1 MDGYQF
7 DALVRGLTGSRR
19 QALTALAGGA
29 IAAASTALGWQEAAA
44 REPNSDAEVIGLN
57 TVPQVAEAPVW
68 RHTQLTVRV
77 KDGNSDPEHVA
88 AVRQA
93 IATWRDVLDRHF
105 AGVVTLTDITDDPH
119 AAQTADIHIKITN
132 KKNTSFSGW
141 AICGD
146 DACNTIYVKSDF
158 PPGRFSKADPTPF
171 MAGQVGLHEIGHVLG
186 LGHAEPLYTTDDIM
200 GYGFLG
206 AWYGFEVRTPV
217 ISACD
222 MKGLDELW
230 AWALQGVEPYVTTE
244 TQVRC

>member
-1 MDGYQF
+1 MDSDRF
-7 DALVRGLTGSRR
+7 DTLVCSLTRSRR

-29 IAAASTALGWQEAAA
+29 IAAAGAVLGWQEAAA
-44 REPNSDAEVIGLN
+44 REPNSDAESIALY
-57 TVPQVAEAPVW
+57 TVNQFTYAPVW

-77 KDGNSDPEHVA
+77 KDGNSDPEYVT
-88 AVRQA
+88 VLRQA
-93 IATWRDVLDRHF
+93 IATWREVLDRHF
-105 AGVVTLTDITDDPH
+105 AGVVTLTDITDDQH
-119 AAQTADIHIKITN
+119 AAQTADVHIKLTN
-132 KKNTSFSGW
+132 RKNTRWSGL

-146 DACNTIYVKSDF
+146 DACDNIYVKSDF

-171 MAGQVGLHEIGHVLG
+171 MAGQIGLHEIGHVLG
-186 LGHAEPLYTTDDIM
+186 LAHAEPLYTTDDIM

-222 MKGLDELW
+222 MKALDEVW

-244 TQVRC
+244 TEVRC